1 MNSDPTSR
9 RSTGLSPLEE
19 LFCRKYVAFD
29 GNGTRA
35 AKAAGAPLA
44 GAHNWASKKLRLIK
58 IQQRIAKL
66 EAEQL
71 SKYEVSQAHILSE
84 LSKMGFAN
92 MDDYIRVNEEGLP
105 ITDFSELTR
114 SQAAAITSITVDTY
128 VEGRGD
134 EAREVRRVKFTL
146 ADKPKSLELLGR
158 HLKMFTD
165 NVNVTN
171 LDELAAT
178 ISERRSRLE
187 EKK

>member
-1 MNSDPTSR
+1 
-9 RSTGLSPLEE
+9 
-19 LFCRKYVAFD
+19 
-29 GNGTRA
+29 
-35 AKAAGAPLA
+35 
-44 GAHNWASKKLRLIK
+44 
-58 IQQRIAKL
+58 
-66 EAEQL
+66 
-71 SKYEVSQAHILSE
+71 
-84 LSKMGFAN
+84 MGFAN